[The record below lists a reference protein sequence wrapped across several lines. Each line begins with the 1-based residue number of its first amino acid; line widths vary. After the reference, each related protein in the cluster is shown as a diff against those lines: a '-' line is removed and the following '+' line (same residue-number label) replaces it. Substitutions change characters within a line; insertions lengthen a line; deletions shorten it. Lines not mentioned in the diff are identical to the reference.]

1 MNRTKKKMVDF
12 WRNYDNLRKMSK
24 VSLKCRIRG
33 YYVVRVLSLDG
44 TELIFCFVVCH
55 SEGRSMC
62 VDVIRV
68 D

>member
-1 MNRTKKKMVDF
+1 MVDF

-44 TELIFCFVVCH
+44 TELIFVLSYVIVKEEVCAWM
-55 SEGRSMC
+55 S
-62 VDVIRV
+62 
-68 D
+68 